1 MSVIHSQPTR
11 ELTDLTATNHNSKR
25 CHLLELP
32 AELRV
37 RIYES
42 VYDQDKVVDLY
53 IFNKQGTVLRA
64 ETGDPTRDQAMRHLP
79 SLLKTCTLLSREA
92 NPVLY
97 QSLQLSVCIDSE
109 FGSPLNAGHLTELC
123 SIHGCLFFRNIQ
135 RLRLLIRIRNY
146 VMSTRA
152 NEYLG
157 LIWGE
162 RETCA
167 AKTKTVIEEVTVFN
181 HKSVGEG
188 VDELYATLG
197 RFSYGPGARWY
208 HTQDTF
214 GRPKSVS
221 EPVWKDFE
229 QKTGVIRCVRAAG
242 EKVLWP

>member
-1 MSVIHSQPTR
+1 MSVTHSQRTC
-11 ELTDLTATNHNSKR
+11 ELADVTATNHDSKR

-64 ETGDPTRDQAMRHLP
+64 ESSDPTRDQTMRHLP

-97 QSLQLSVCIDSE
+97 QSLQFSVCIDSE

-123 SIHGCLFFRNIQ
+123 SIHGCLFFRNVQ

-146 VMSTRA
+146 VMSARA

-157 LIWGE
+157 LIWGG

-167 AKTKTVIEEVTVFN
+167 AKTKTIIEEVTVFN
-181 HKSVGEG
+181 HQCAGEG

-197 RFSYGPGARWY
+197 RFSYSPGARWY

-214 GRPKSVS
+214 GLPRFVS
-221 EPVWKDFE
+221 EHVWKDFE
-229 QKTGVIRCVRAAG
+229 QKTGVLRCVRAAG